1 LFLHAPEAVLID
13 LVVVEVIDMDGV
25 ALVIRLAVV
34 DKFISKS
41 SLAWESFT
49 AKAKKSRSGRLMC
62 LTG

>member
-25 ALVIRLAVV
+25 ALIIRLAVV

-41 SLAWESFT
+41 RVAWAASLGKRRNREAAS
-49 AKAKKSRSGRLMC
+49 
-62 LTG
+62 